1 MARTT
6 KSPEDLKN
14 DFEAWK
20 AKKGAVL
27 LKHYQ
32 TQAKMNAADPDYA
45 TVRAKIQE
53 IEEEIAR
60 KQEQLGKRLAALYA
74 RAYRASG
81 SAEARA
87 ERAARTHKLCQ
98 LGGLVEKAGLGTM
111 TPAALLGMLLQQ
123 KEYMQKSP
131 SVIARWQADG
141 ERALA
146 ARPTEQEK

>member
-1 MARTT
+1 MARTA
-6 KSPEDLKN
+6 KSPEDLKR
-14 DFEAWK
+14 DFDAWK

-32 TQAKMNAADPDYA
+32 TQARMKSADPDYSA
-45 TVRAKIQE
+45 VSAKIRE
-53 IEEEIAR
+53 IEDEIAR
-60 KQEQLGKRLAALYA
+60 KHEQLDKRLAVFYA

-123 KEYMQKSP
+123 REYMQKSP
-131 SVIARWQADG
+131 SVLSRWQADG

-146 ARPTEQEK
+146 ARPTEQER

>member
-1 MARTT
+1 MESQERRCT
-6 KSPEDLKN
+6 
-14 DFEAWK
+14 FETLSDSGK
-20 AKKGAVL
+20 DEISRSGL
-27 LKHYQ
+27 LCC
-32 TQAKMNAADPDYA
+32 
-45 TVRAKIQE
+45 AKIRE
-53 IEEEIAR
+53 IEDEIAR
-60 KQEQLGKRLAALYA
+60 KHEQLDKRLAAFYA

-123 KEYMQKSP
+123 REYMQKSP
-131 SVIARWQADG
+131 SVLSRWQADG

-146 ARPTEQEK
+146 ARPTEQER